1 MTRAPIAVSIAA
13 LTLAMCGGSSAPLLG
28 PTAATVSVQQADVP
42 TGMVR
47 CDLTGD
53 IDSFLNKEKTSD
65 PNTYQ
70 STKSEWT
77 DAKTRGATTAYA
89 AFYTDSSA
97 HCTTLASNSAD
108 IGAATYKL
116 VLNFVIQFK
125 DETSAAKGYT
135 SDNAVFNFSASSLR
149 SGGQPVVEG
158 IKTGLSANSITLSQ
172 AIGTQSFYIAV
183 WQNKTFMVILGV
195 LNIDGVASKKI
206 ATSEN
211 GRIK

>member
-1 MTRAPIAVSIAA
+1 MTRAPIAVIIAA
-13 LTLAMCGGSSAPLLG
+13 LTLAACGGSSAPPQG
-28 PTAATVSVQQADVP
+28 PTVATVSVQQADVP
-42 TGMVR
+42 SGMVR

-77 DAKTRGATTAYA
+77 DAKTRGATSAYA

-158 IKTGLSANSITLSQ
+158 TKTGLSANSITLSQ
-172 AIGTQSFYIAV
+172 AIGTQAFYIAV